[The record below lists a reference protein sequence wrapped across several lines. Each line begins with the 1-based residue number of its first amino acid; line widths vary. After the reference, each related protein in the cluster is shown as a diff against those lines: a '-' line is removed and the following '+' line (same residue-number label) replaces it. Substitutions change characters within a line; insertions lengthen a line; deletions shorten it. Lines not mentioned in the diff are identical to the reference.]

1 MGLRR
6 VALYAKPRR
15 DVILPSVIRVRG
27 TQCRQLG
34 FIFEGAQC
42 GPQGSLHR
50 VGLVFG
56 ERRSRIRVA
65 DFAA

>member
-1 MGLRR
+1 VGLRR

-34 FIFEGAQC
+34 FVFEGTQR
-42 GPQGSLHR
+42 GPQSSLHR
-50 VGLVFG
+50 IGLVFR